1 MLELICEWFENF
13 SEVMIKLLIIKP
25 YLWLEKSAR
34 NPEVLI
40 QQFIINPYLRR
51 KAPFELGASYSFT
64 ESH

>member
-13 SEVMIKLLIIKP
+13 PEVMIKLLIIKP

-40 QQFIINPYLRR
+40 QQFIINPYL
-51 KAPFELGASYSFT
+51 KAKGTF
-64 ESH
+64 